1 MATSFKNVL
10 SSAIGTDPVIVY
22 TSAGNARVTV
32 IGISLANITTGFL
45 SASITITD
53 PTPGGTF
60 TANTNITTVPVDT
73 SKVLSNV
80 NTFNNISV
88 GATLTGTGLPSN
100 TVVESFDAVAKTITM
115 NNSATAVGTAV
126 TVTFVSPVAAT
137 SYYIKNVIVP
147 PNQSL
152 RVINGGERLVLGSSN
167 SLSIVT
173 NAEVGS
179 CNAIVSLVE
188 IL

>member
-1 MATSFKNVL
+1 MATTFKNVL
-10 SSAIGTDPVIVY
+10 SSELGTEPVIVY

-32 IGISLANITTGFL
+32 IGISLANLTSGFIT
-45 SASITITD
+45 ASITITD
-53 PTPGGTF
+53 PSPAGTF
-60 TANTNITTVPVDT
+60 TADTNTTTTPVDT

-100 TVVESFDAVAKTITM
+100 TVVESFNITAKTITM
-115 NNSATAVGTAV
+115 NNAATAIGTAV
-126 TVTFVSPVAAT
+126 TVSFVSTEPVT
-137 SYYIKNVIVP
+137 GYYIREVIVP

-173 NAEVGS
+173 NAEAS
-179 CNAIVSLVE
+179 CDAIVSLVE

>member
-10 SSAIGTDPVIVY
+10 SSEIGTTPVIVY

-32 IGISLANITTGFL
+32 IGISLANLTTGFL
-45 SASITITD
+45 IASVSITD
-53 PTPGGTF
+53 PTPSGTF
-60 TANTNITTVPVDT
+60 TANTNTTTTPTNT
-73 SKVLSNV
+73 SRILSNV

-100 TVVESFDAVAKTITM
+100 TVVESFNTTAGTITM

-126 TVTFVSPVAAT
+126 TISFVSTAPVT
-137 SYYIKNVIVP
+137 SYYIKDVVIP

-167 SLSIVT
+167 TLSIVT
-173 NAEVGS
+173 NTEAS
-179 CNAIVSLVE
+179 CDAIVSLVE

>member
-10 SSAIGTDPVIVY
+10 STEIGTDPVIVY

-32 IGISLANITTGFL
+32 IGISLANLTTGFL
-45 SASITITD
+45 IASVTITD
-53 PTPGGTF
+53 PAPSGTF
-60 TANTNITTVPVDT
+60 TANTNTTTTPVNT
-73 SKVLSNV
+73 SRILSNV

-88 GATLTGTGLPSN
+88 GAALTGTGLPSN
-100 TVVESFDAVAKTITM
+100 TIVESFDPVAKTITM

-126 TVTFVSPVAAT
+126 TVTFVSTVAVT
-137 SYYIKNVIVP
+137 SHYIKDVVLP

-152 RVINGGERLVLGSSN
+152 RIINGGERLVLGSSN
-167 SLSIVT
+167 TLSIVT
-173 NAEVGS
+173 NTEAS
-179 CNAIVSLVE
+179 CDAIVSLVE

>member
-10 SSAIGTDPVIVY
+10 SSEIGTTPVIVY

-32 IGISLANITTGFL
+32 IGISLANLTSGFL
-45 SASITITD
+45 VASIQITD

-60 TANTNITTVPVDT
+60 TANTNTTTTPVDT

-88 GATLTGTGLPSN
+88 GSTLTGTGLPSN
-100 TVVESFDAVAKTITM
+100 TVVESFDTVAKTITM
-115 NNSATAVGTAV
+115 NNAATAVGTAV
-126 TVTFVSPVAAT
+126 TVTFVATEPVS
-137 SYYIKNVIVP
+137 SYYIKDVVVP

-173 NAEVGS
+173 NSEAS
-179 CNAIVSLVE
+179 CDAIVSLVE